1 MAEFWRVMRHA
12 VRLLRRAPGFTTVS
26 VLTLGLGIG
35 ACAAIFTVVYSV
47 LLAPLPYAD
56 PERLVQVW
64 QVNPKG
70 GRTQFSDPNFA
81 DLRDQARS
89 FVALAQ
95 YSEARSPVA
104 GLRVPLRARVAV
116 VSRDM
121 PRVLR
126 LRPMLGRWF
135 VSEEQRLGGRAAMVV
150 SHAFW
155 RQFLDATRDL
165 SRRTVTYEGEPYTVV
180 GVLPP
185 DARFPGTD
193 VDLWVPS
200 ERWAPLPSRT
210 AHNWRVIGRLA
221 DGVPLAQARA
231 EAHAIASR
239 LKQQYGEDTWMADAR
254 LVPLRDE
261 IVGSSRVALLVL
273 LAGAG
278 FLLLVACANVVNL
291 LLTRAVARRRE
302 VAIRA
307 ALGGARVRLVVPFVV
322 EAMLLATAGS
332 VLGMLMAVASV
343 NLWLATNPQGLARL
357 DEVRVS
363 WPVLAFA
370 MAIACGSAIVMGL
383 LAGWRITRAAGPDDL
398 REGARSAGAAA
409 SVTGARGVL
418 VVAQIATSLV
428 LLVGA
433 GLLGRTVLRLLDEDP
448 GFRIEHVVTMEL
460 TNPRSDDD
468 TAPDR
473 LARFHDAVLE
483 RVRALPGVVAA
494 GGVNVLPLGGTSAG
508 DGTFIILSPASE
520 PVIQAIIGRCGARL
534 GRCGPEVFEPLGRL
548 MADKSHAG
556 DAEFRVASDQ
566 YFRAMGIP
574 LVRGRA
580 FGPQDDAAAP
590 HVAVVSESLVR
601 TRWPERDP
609 LGLRIEFGNMDGDLT
624 PLTIVGIVGDV
635 RERGLDAPPRP
646 TLYASARQR
655 PRTAAN
661 FIVVMHTSAQ
671 PGWLMARAREIV
683 HVLDPDVPPQFR
695 TIEQVISASM
705 ADRTIV
711 MTLLAG
717 FAAAALLLAAIGI
730 YGVISYAVAQRTR
743 EIGVRL
749 ALGAQR
755 RDVTRLVMRQGLRL
769 TLAGIVL
776 GALVA
781 VGASRVLSTLLYGV
795 TAGDPLTYTAVAALL
810 ALVAVVAAHVPARR
824 AARVD
829 PMVALRAE

>member
-1 MAEFWRVMRHA
+1 MNELWRITRHA
-12 VRLLRRAPGFTTVS
+12 ARLLHRAPGFTTVS

-47 LLAPLPYAD
+47 LLAPLPYDD

-70 GRTQFSDPNFA
+70 GGSQFSDPNFA

-89 FVALAQ
+89 FAALAQ

-135 VSEEQRLGGRAAMVV
+135 VSEEQRVGGRAAMVV

-155 RQFLDATRDL
+155 RQFLDGTRDL
-165 SRRTVTYEGEPYTVV
+165 SRRTVTYDGEPYAVV
-180 GVLPP
+180 GVLAP

-193 VDLWVPS
+193 VDLWVPR

-221 DGVPLAQARA
+221 DGVRLAQARA

-239 LKQQYGEDTWMADAR
+239 LKQQYGEDTWMTDAR
-254 LVPLRDE
+254 VVPLRDE

-307 ALGGARVRLVVPFVV
+307 ALGGARARLVVPFVV
-322 EAMLLATAGS
+322 EAMLLAAAGS
-332 VLGMLMAVASV
+332 VLGMLMAGASV
-343 NLWLATNPQGLARL
+343 NLWLAMDPQGLARL

-370 MAIACGSAIVMGL
+370 MGIACGSAVVMGL

-418 VVAQIATSLV
+418 VVTQIATSLV

-433 GLLGRTVLRLLDEDP
+433 ALLGRTVLRLLDEDP
-448 GFRIEHVVTMEL
+448 GFRTEHVVTMEL
-460 TNPRSDDD
+460 TSPRSEDAR
-468 TAPDR
+468 APER
-473 LARFHDAVLE
+473 LARFHDAVIE
-483 RVRALPGVVAA
+483 RIRSMPGVLSA
-494 GGVNVLPLGGTSAG
+494 GGVNALPLGSEAG
-508 DGTFIILSPASE
+508 DGTFIILSPASQ
-520 PVIQAIIGRCGARL
+520 PVIDEIIGRCGARL
-534 GRCGPEVFEPLGRL
+534 GRCGPEVFEPLGPL
-548 MADKSHAG
+548 MADKAHAG
-556 DAEFRVASDQ
+556 EAEFRVASDD

-601 TRWPERDP
+601 TRWPDRDP

-655 PRTAAN
+655 PRTATT
-661 FIVVMHTSAQ
+661 FTVVMHASAQ

-683 HVLDPDVPPQFR
+683 HALDPDVPPQFR

-705 ADRTIV
+705 ADRTLV

-755 RDVTRLVMRQGLRL
+755 RDVTRLVMHQGLRL
-769 TLAGIVL
+769 ALAGIVL
-776 GALVA
+776 GSVVA

-795 TAGDPLTYTAVAALL
+795 TAGDPLTYTSVAALL
-810 ALVAVVAAHVPARR
+810 GLVAAIAAHVPARR

-829 PMVALRAE
+829 PMVALRSE

>member
-1 MAEFWRVMRHA
+1 MAEFWRTVRHA
-12 VRLLRRAPGFTTVS
+12 LRLLRRAPGFTTVS

-47 LLAPLPYAD
+47 LLAPLPYDD

-70 GRTQFSDPNFA
+70 GRSQFSDPNFEN
-81 DLRDQARS
+81 LRDRARS
-89 FVALAQ
+89 FAALAQ
-95 YSEARSPVA
+95 YSEARSPLA
-104 GLRVPLRARVAV
+104 GLRVPLRARVAI

-126 LRPMLGRWF
+126 LGPMLGRWF
-135 VSEEQRLGGRAAMVV
+135 VSEEQRVGGRAAMVV
-150 SHAFW
+150 GHAFW
-155 RQFLDATRDL
+155 RRFLDGTRDL
-165 SRRTVTYEGEPYTVV
+165 SRRTVTYDGVPYAIV
-180 GVLPP
+180 GVLAP

-193 VDLWVPS
+193 VDLWVPR

-210 AHNWRVIGRLA
+210 AHNWRVIGRLV

-231 EAHAIASR
+231 EAHTIASR
-239 LKQQYGEDTWMADAR
+239 LKQQYGEDTWMTDAR

-307 ALGGARVRLVVPFVV
+307 ALGGARARLVVPFVV
-322 EAMLLATAGS
+322 EAMLLAAAGS

-343 NLWLATNPQGLARL
+343 NLWLAMDPQGVARL

-370 MAIACGSAIVMGL
+370 MAIACGSAVVMGL

-409 SVTGARGVL
+409 GVTGARGVL
-418 VVAQIATSLV
+418 VVTQVATSLV

-448 GFRIEHVVTMEL
+448 GFRTEHVVTMEL
-460 TNPRSDDD
+460 TSPRAEDE
-468 TAPDR
+468 TAPDH
-473 LARFHDAVLE
+473 LARFHDAVIE
-483 RVRALPGVVAA
+483 RIRSMPGVLSV
-494 GGVNVLPLGGTSAG
+494 GGVNALPLASEAG
-508 DGTFIILSPASE
+508 DGTFIILSPASQ
-520 PVIQAIIGRCGARL
+520 PVIDEIIERCGARL
-534 GRCGPEVFEPLGRL
+534 GRCGPEIFEPLGPL
-548 MADKSHAG
+548 MADKAHAG
-556 DAEFRVASDQ
+556 EAEFRVASDD

-601 TRWPERDP
+601 TRWPDRDP

-624 PLTIVGIVGDV
+624 PLAIVGIVGDV

-655 PRTAAN
+655 PRTAAT
-661 FIVVMHTSAQ
+661 FTVVMHASAQ

-683 HVLDPDVPPQFR
+683 HALDTDVPPQFR

-705 ADRTIV
+705 ADRTLV

-717 FAAAALLLAAIGI
+717 FAGAALLLAAIGI

-795 TAGDPLTYTAVAALL
+795 TAGDPLTYTGVAALL
-810 ALVAVVAAHVPARR
+810 GLVAAIAAHVPARR

-829 PMVALRAE
+829 PMVALRSE